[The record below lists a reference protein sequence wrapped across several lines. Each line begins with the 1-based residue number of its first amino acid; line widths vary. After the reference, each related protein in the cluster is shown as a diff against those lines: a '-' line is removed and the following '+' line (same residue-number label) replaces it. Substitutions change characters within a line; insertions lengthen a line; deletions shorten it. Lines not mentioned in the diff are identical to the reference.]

1 MTKIIEFIA
10 PKDYLD
16 HEEKIVYPEPIKLHM
31 SDWYKKLKTSWEY
44 PTVKSCIPFLESMT
58 TGYALKV
65 PQEMEIIVENDK
77 MEIRLPR
84 NASMFEDLMEPHNPE
99 HKINLHFEKSI
110 KSNLHSQGQLGK
122 DCPYHKNQNKFS
134 DVADIPYVKIMY
146 PFKIKTPKGYACLF
160 MPPLNVEKKDYEIL
174 SGIVDT
180 DTFPMYVNFP
190 FKMTGKSKKVT
201 LKKGEIFAQCIPY
214 KKESWSLK
222 VSADKESKRAQKL
235 KKIFFFSYIIDN
247 YKKIVWNKQ
256 RWN

>member
-1 MTKIIEFIA
+1 M
-10 PKDYLD
+10 D
-16 HEEKIVYPEPIKLHM
+16 
-31 SDWYKKLKTSWEY
+31 
-44 PTVKSCIPFLESMT
+44 
-58 TGYALKV
+58 
-65 PQEMEIIVENDK
+65 
-77 MEIRLPR
+77 IRLPR
-84 NASMFEDLMEPHNPE
+84 NASMFEELIEPLDPE
-99 HKINLHFEKSI
+99 HKINLHFEKNI
-110 KSNLHSQGQLGK
+110 QSNLHSQEQLGK
-122 DCPYHKNQNKFS
+122 DCPYHKNQNKFNNTFEL
-134 DVADIPYVKIMY
+134 PYIKIMY

-190 FKMTGKSKKVT
+190 FKMTGKSKRVI
-201 LKKGEIFAQCIPY
+201 LKKGEVFAQCIPY

-222 VSADKESKRAQKL
+222 VSENKESKRVQKL